1 MMPATTTGAGG
12 LPQPSGDLEGA
23 FRDAT
28 SNGAHPSPD
37 GDRAPGH
44 RRRPPA
50 GLAGLVLLLGGL
62 VIAPQLV
69 SPFWVFVLA
78 GALVYALAALSVNVL
93 YGQAGMIALFPAAFL
108 GIGAFAGAIITRE
121 GQGWVVALIGAAVIS
136 FVLGAAAGLPGTRL
150 RGMAFGIVTFAFAL
164 AMDTVVFRH
173 GILGIDPA
181 FGATM
186 TRPELAGL
194 SFADDLN
201 YYYLVLVVAVLTWLV
216 VKGHEASRVGR
227 AWRAIRDNELAGLAV
242 GVPVSLY
249 RVWAAALAGAV
260 GGVAG
265 VLFVTLQSQAN
276 AESFTPTQSL
286 LIFTAA
292 MTAGTRNVAGAVL
305 AGALIIVLPQVLTD
319 LGVEPAIVPLLFA
332 VGVLVSLR
340 GANGIVGGIQHA
352 WGELA
357 LVVRSRLHGTA

>member
-1 MMPATTTGAGG
+1 MSPNGDRLPRRRRLSPAT
-12 LPQPSGDLEGA
+12 
-23 FRDAT
+23 
-28 SNGAHPSPD
+28 
-37 GDRAPGH
+37 
-44 RRRPPA
+44 
-50 GLAGLVLLLGGL
+50 LAGPVLLLGGL
-62 VIAPQLV
+62 LIAPQLV

-121 GQGWVVALIGAAVIS
+121 GQGWFVALVGAAVVS

-186 TRPELAGL
+186 ARPELAGV

-201 YYYLVLVVAVLTWLV
+201 YYYLVLAVAALTWLV

-227 AWRAIRDNELAGLAV
+227 AWRAIRDNELAGLAI

-305 AGALIIVLPQVLTD
+305 AGALIIVLPQLLTD
-319 LGVEPAIVPLLFA
+319 VGVVPEIVPLLFA

-340 GANGIVGGIQHA
+340 GANGIVGGVQHA

-357 LVVRSRLHGTA
+357 LVVRSRLHRTA